1 MTSVRSGDAEQREQV
16 QGTCESDER
25 PEHKR
30 GARNTEDPMIQNV
43 SPYIE
48 REAAKLRLVH
58 SAPPPSA
65 TKIGSL
71 ADHNPRDFY
80 YPRTQREAGIEHLE
94 WEERI
99 QPIRPIWAFVI
110 AAGCWGILA
119 LAMAWSLSAL

>member
-1 MTSVRSGDAEQREQV
+1 MT
-16 QGTCESDER
+16 
-25 PEHKR
+25 
-30 GARNTEDPMIQNV
+30 

-58 SAPPPSA
+58 PAPPPAPRVGA

-80 YPRTQREAGIEHLE
+80 YPRSQREAGIEHLE

-110 AAGCWGILA
+110 AAGCWAIFGLA
-119 LAMAWSLSAL
+119 VAWTLSAL